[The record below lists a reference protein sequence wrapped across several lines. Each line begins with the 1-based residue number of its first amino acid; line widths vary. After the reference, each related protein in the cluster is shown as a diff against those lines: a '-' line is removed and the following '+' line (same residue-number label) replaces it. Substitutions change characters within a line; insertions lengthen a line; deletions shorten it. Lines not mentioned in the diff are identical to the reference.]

1 MTVDDP
7 VVAQITLGIL
17 LRDLREQAEITAL
30 EAARHVGLSSASMS
44 KVENGKQG
52 ITPENVA
59 TLVELYG
66 ADDTAS
72 AEALKLASVPKSRM
86 RRRRG
91 SSYRD
96 AVPNWFRRLLVVESE
111 ATAIEIFENELVP
124 GRLQVE
130 NYARVLIQ
138 AGAPHAGIKEI
149 DKQVELRMS
158 RQRVLTRTDPP
169 PPRLD
174 VILHEAALHRVVGD
188 DQIMAS
194 QLAHLIELSEL
205 PTIDLHVQPFRPSPT
220 PNHDEAFTTRT
231 AFTLLKLP
239 ERGTV
244 LYVEDFDAATYPE
257 DVQVIQRYAA
267 AFQRLK
273 AATLDP
279 AASRKLIA
287 RIARQFQ

>member
-17 LRDLREQAEITAL
+17 LRDLRDQADLTAL
-30 EAARHVGLSSASMS
+30 EAARHIGLSPASMS

-66 ADDTAS
+66 ADDAAS
-72 AEALKLASVPKSRM
+72 AEALKLASVPKPRM

-111 ATAIEIFENELVP
+111 ASEISIFENELVP
-124 GRLQVE
+124 GRFQVKD
-130 NYARVLIQ
+130 YAQILIK
-138 AGAPHAGIKEI
+138 AGAPHAGSKEI
-149 DKQVELRMS
+149 DKQVELRLS

-188 DQIMAS
+188 DQIMAK
-194 QLAHLIELSEL
+194 QLTHLIELSEL
-205 PTIDLHVQPFRPSPT
+205 PTIDLHVQPNRPSPT

-239 ERGTV
+239 DRGTV
-244 LYVEDFDAATYPE
+244 LYVEDFNSATYPE
-257 DVQVIQRYAA
+257 DVQVIHEYAA

-273 AATLDP
+273 AAALDP

-287 RIARQFQ
+287 RIARHFQ